1 MLAAVATLVLAIG
14 TSALGQT
21 AQQQPRRQQHSV
33 NPS

>member
-1 MLAAVATLVLAIG
+1 MLAAVATFVLALG
-14 TSALGQT
+14 TPALAQA